1 MTRVAGLGCRRG
13 CSEHELREL
22 LDATLA
28 EQRLVVGDLDA
39 LASVDSK
46 ADEPGLQALALTL
59 QLPLALLPAAE
70 LAACEGRLSGASAVA
85 LRETGSPGIAEA
97 AALLHAEALASRPA
111 RLLVEKRRSA
121 NATCALAC
129 TSEDV
134 DNP

>member
-1 MTRVAGLGCRRG
+1 MTLVAGLGCRRG
-13 CSEHELREL
+13 CSEQELRAL
-22 LDATLA
+22 LDAALA
-28 EQRLVVGDLDA
+28 ELGLVPGHLSA

-59 QLPLALLPAAE
+59 RLPLALLPAAQ
-70 LAACEGRLSGASAVA
+70 LAACEGRLSGLSAIA

-97 AALLHAEALASRPA
+97 AALVQAEALAGRPA

-129 TSEDV
+129 TLEDV